1 MHRTTGDCL
10 LNETARFAGG
20 LPAPQ
25 SMTAETDAAFTRFSG
40 KDMFALYPGLKEEH
54 EGGQWLRD
62 LRL

>member
-1 MHRTTGDCL
+1 
-10 LNETARFAGG
+10 
-20 LPAPQ
+20 
-25 SMTAETDAAFTRFSG
+25 MTAETDAAFTRFSG